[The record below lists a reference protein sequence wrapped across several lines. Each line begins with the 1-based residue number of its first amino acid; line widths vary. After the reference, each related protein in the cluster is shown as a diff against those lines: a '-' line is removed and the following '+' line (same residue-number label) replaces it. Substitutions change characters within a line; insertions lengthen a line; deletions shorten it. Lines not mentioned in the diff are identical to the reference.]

1 MTVSIDNLNHNTTD
15 KGISPTV
22 DQEKVDQ
29 ILADPELMNK
39 ILSEQGIKTNEPL
52 NNTNQRT
59 ANLRKQALS
68 TMITILSMLVLVAF
82 LLSPFI
88 QFIERVIVEAADETW
103 TMKVDPSY
111 DARRVLNLY
120 QGMIDNVHVIVR
132 LVVTVIYVLC
142 VIRIIQDW
150 KNVRRKLSQY
160 LFRLLPFF
168 IFLLFD
174 LSIILVTAIRGANEY
189 DLVGHPYLYE
199 SIYSYILYP
208 IAYFFCGMQID
219 REKMKRI
226 LLYALIFTAFPLHI
240 LELINQW
247 GLPIRYF
254 IKNGV
259 TLVFHQFNHYGYYIM
274 ITLLTSAF
282 LFVYEK
288 KKWLKIFD
296 LVSLCV
302 CTMIL
307 VVNDTFGAH
316 LAAFG
321 AMLLFLIYMIVT
333 TKKKREKGKI
343 QEKISF
349 KRAVQNV
356 KEGGT
361 WHSAVFILIVF
372 LGITLAM
379 SFKYSNVLSS
389 AIKTVGDVGDVIVN
403 PSESG
408 GAGTGRW
415 TLWKGYAKGIAEKPL
430 TGWGV
435 EGLLNTKKVGTPH
448 NELLQYAG
456 FFGIPTMLLYLASV
470 LLVLWLVIRN
480 QKQMSRTTMA
490 CFFVSLGY
498 LASSMFGVAIYYT
511 TPFIYI
517 FLGLTYAEYLKNG
530 KRVEE
535 EKK

>member
-1 MTVSIDNLNHNTTD
+1 MIVDNLNEKTTD
-15 KGISPTV
+15 TETSAVV

-29 ILADPELMNK
+29 ILADPELMKK
-39 ILSEQGIKTNEPL
+39 ILAEQGI
-52 NNTNQRT
+52 RT
-59 ANLRKQALS
+59 GRPVASAYRRKEDVRKQTLS
-68 TMITILSMLVLVAF
+68 VMITILSMLVLGAF

-88 QFIERVIVEAADETW
+88 QFIERVIVEASDESW

-111 DARRVLNLY
+111 DAIRVLNLY
-120 QGMIDNVHVIVR
+120 QNMINSIHVIVH
-132 LVVTVIYVLC
+132 LVVTFIYVLC
-142 VIRIIQDW
+142 VIRIIRDW
-150 KNVRRKLSQY
+150 RNIRRKLYQY
-160 LFRLLPFF
+160 LSRLIPFF

-174 LSIILVTAIRGANEY
+174 ISIVLVTVIRGANEF
-189 DLVGHPYLYE
+189 DLTGHPYLRE
-199 SIYSYILYP
+199 SIYYYILYP
-208 IAYFFCGMQID
+208 IAYFFCGMLID
-219 REKMKRI
+219 KEKMKRI

-240 LELINQW
+240 LELMNQW
-247 GLPIRYF
+247 GFPIRYF

-288 KKWLKIFD
+288 KRWLKIFD

-321 AMLLFLIYMIVT
+321 AMFLFLIYMVMT
-333 TKKKREKGKI
+333 TKKKRKKSEKRD
-343 QEKISF
+343 KISF
-349 KRAVQNV
+349 KRAVS
-356 KEGGT
+356 KIREGGT
-361 WHSAVFILIVF
+361 WHSAVLILIVF

-389 AIKTVGDVGDVIVN
+389 ALRTVGDMGDVIVN
-403 PSESG
+403 PEESG
-408 GAGTGRW
+408 KAGTGRW
-415 TLWKGYAKGIAEKPL
+415 SLWKGYAEGIAEKPL

-435 EGLLNTKKVGTPH
+435 EGMLNTKRVGTPH

-456 FFGIPTMLLYLASV
+456 FFGIPTMLLYLAAV
-470 LLVLWLVIRN
+470 LLILWRVIRN
-480 QKQMSRTTMA
+480 QKQMSRTTMV

-517 FLGLTYAEYLKNG
+517 FLGLTYAEYLNNG
-530 KRVEE
+530 KKVEE
-535 EKK
+535 

>member
-1 MTVSIDNLNHNTTD
+1 MR
-15 KGISPTV
+15 PAV

-29 ILADPELMNK
+29 ILADPELVEK
-39 ILSEQGIKTNEPL
+39 ILAEKGIKANAPMD
-52 NNTNQRT
+52 NTNQQT
-59 ANLRKQALS
+59 VDLRKQALS
-68 TMITILSMLVLVAF
+68 VVITILSMLVLGAF

-88 QFIERVIVEAADETW
+88 QFIERIIVEASDETW

-111 DARRVLNLY
+111 DTRRILNLY
-120 QGMIDNVHVIVR
+120 QGMIDNIHVIVH
-132 LVVTVIYVLC
+132 LVVTFIYALC

-150 KNVRRKLSQY
+150 KNIRSKLPQFLS
-160 LFRLLPFF
+160 RLIPFF
-168 IFLLFD
+168 IFLMFD
-174 LSIILVTAIRGANEY
+174 ISIVLVTVIRGANEY
-189 DLVGHPYLYE
+189 DLTGHPYTHE
-199 SIYSYILYP
+199 SIYFYILYP
-208 IAYFFCGMQID
+208 IAYFFCGMLID
-219 REKMKRI
+219 KEKMKRI

-240 LELINQW
+240 LELMNQW
-247 GLPIRYF
+247 GFPIRYF
-254 IKNGV
+254 VKNGV

-288 KKWLKIFD
+288 KRWLKIFD

-321 AMLLFLIYMIVT
+321 AMFLFLIYMIVT
-333 TKKKREKGKI
+333 TKKKHKKGEKRD
-343 QEKISF
+343 KISF
-349 KRAVQNV
+349 KRAIS
-356 KEGGT
+356 KIREGGT

-379 SFKYSNVLSS
+379 SFKYTNVLSS
-389 AIKTVGDVGDVIVN
+389 AIRTVGDMGDVIVN
-403 PSESG
+403 PEESG
-408 GAGTGRW
+408 KAGTGRW

-456 FFGIPTMLLYLASV
+456 FFGIPTALLYLAAV
-470 LLVLWLVIRN
+470 LLILWRIIRN
-480 QKQMSRTTMA
+480 QKQMSRTTMV

-511 TPFIYI
+511 TPFVYI

-530 KRVEE
+530 KQAVESKYQ
-535 EKK
+535 KKLLS

>member
-1 MTVSIDNLNHNTTD
+1 MSIDNIDENTTMNAT
-15 KGISPTV
+15 SSTV
-22 DQEKVDQ
+22 DQEKVNE
-29 ILADPELMNK
+29 ILANPELMKK
-39 ILSEQGIKTNEPL
+39 ILAEQGVELNESANDPK
-52 NNTNQRT
+52 QRT
-59 ANLRKQALS
+59 KDMRKQALS
-68 TMITILSMLVLVAF
+68 VTITILSMVVLGIF

-88 QFIERVIVEAADETW
+88 QFIERVIVEASDETW
-103 TMKVDPSY
+103 TMAVDPSY
-111 DARRVLNLY
+111 DAQRVLKLY
-120 QGMIDNVHVIVR
+120 QRMIGNIHVIAH
-132 LVVTVIYVLC
+132 LTATILYVLC
-142 VIRIIQDW
+142 VVRIIQDW
-150 KNVRRKLSQY
+150 KNIRKKLPQY
-160 LFRLLPFF
+160 LSRLIPFF
-168 IFLLFD
+168 IFILFD
-174 LSIILVTAIRGANEY
+174 VSIMMVTVIRGANEY
-189 DLVGHPYLYE
+189 DFTGHPYTYE
-199 SIYSYILYP
+199 SIYFYILYP
-208 IAYFFCGMQID
+208 IAYFFCGMLID
-219 REKMKRI
+219 KEKMKRI
-226 LLYALIFTAFPLHI
+226 LLYTLIFTAFPLHI
-240 LELINQW
+240 LELMNQW

-333 TKKKREKGKI
+333 TKKKREKGEKR
-343 QEKISF
+343 EKINF
-349 KRAVQNV
+349 KHTVAMI

-361 WHSAVFILIVF
+361 WHSAVFILVIF

-389 AIKTVGDVGDVIVN
+389 AIRTVEDVGGVIVN
-403 PSESG
+403 PGESEA
-408 GAGTGRW
+408 AGTGRW
-415 TLWKGYAKGIAEKPL
+415 SLWKGYAKGIAEKPL

-456 FFGIPTMLLYLASV
+456 FFGIPTMLLYLVAV
-470 LLVLWLVIRN
+470 LLILWRVIRN
-480 QKQMSRTTMA
+480 QKQMSRTTMV

-530 KRVEE
+530 KQITE
-535 EKK
+535 

>member
-1 MTVSIDNLNHNTTD
+1 MSSENA
-15 KGISPTV
+15 KEKISEKSLTPQI

-29 ILADPELMNK
+29 ILADPELMKK
-39 ILSEQGIKTNEPL
+39 ILAEQGIEADKPIKNSIQQTTNM
-52 NNTNQRT
+52 
-59 ANLRKQALS
+59 RKQALS
-68 TMITILSMLVLVAF
+68 AIITILSMFVLGVF

-88 QFIERVIVEAADETW
+88 QFIERVIVEASDESW

-111 DARRVLNLY
+111 DTRRVLDLY
-120 QGMIDNVHVIVR
+120 QNMIDNIHVIVH
-132 LVVTVIYVLC
+132 LIVTIIYVLC
-142 VIRIIQDW
+142 VIRIVQDW
-150 KNVRRKLSQY
+150 KNIRRKLPQY
-160 LFRLLPFF
+160 LSRLTPFF

-174 LSIILVTAIRGANEY
+174 VSIVLVTVIRGANEY
-189 DLVGHPYLYE
+189 DLTGHPYTHE
-199 SIYSYILYP
+199 SIYFYILYP
-208 IAYFFCGMQID
+208 IAYFFCGMLID
-219 REKMKRI
+219 KEKMKRI

-240 LELINQW
+240 LELMNQW

-288 KKWLKIFD
+288 KRWLKIFD
-296 LVSLCV
+296 LISLCV

-316 LAAFG
+316 LASFG
-321 AMLLFLIYMIVT
+321 AMFLFLIYMLVT
-333 TKKKREKGKI
+333 TKKKRVKGEKR
-343 QEKISF
+343 EKISF
-349 KRAVQNV
+349 KRAVTKI

-361 WHSAVFILIVF
+361 WHSAVFILAVF

-379 SFKYSNVLSS
+379 SFKYSNVISS
-389 AIKTVGDVGDVIVN
+389 AVRTVGDVGDVIVN
-403 PSESG
+403 PGESG
-408 GAGTGRW
+408 KAGTGRW
-415 TLWKGYAKGIAEKPL
+415 SLWKGYAKGIAEKPL

-435 EGLLNTKKVGTPH
+435 EGLLNTRKVGTPH

-456 FFGIPTMLLYLASV
+456 FFGIPTMLLYAAAV
-470 LLVLWLVIRN
+470 LLTLWRVIRN
-480 QKQMSRTTMA
+480 QKQMSRTTMV

-511 TPFIYI
+511 TPFLYI

-530 KRVEE
+530 KQVIE
-535 EKK
+535 